1 MNIRIKAVIGVVVGT
16 ILVLLGLGAFSSQV
30 SHVFWKFVLIL
41 LGVVQVLMN
50 HFDDGWMF
58 IRKR

>member
-1 MNIRIKAVIGVVVGT
+1 MNKETKTVIGVVVGI
-16 ILVLLGLGAFSSQV
+16 ILVLVGLGVFGSQV

-41 LGVVQVLMN
+41 LGIVQVLMN
-50 HFDDGWMF
+50 LFDDGWMF